1 MPLTIYGIQLLLNFL
16 WTPLFFKL
24 HKLGWATADIL
35 GACVCGH
42 RLVAFWGIEHVC

>member
-1 MPLTIYGIQLLLNFL
+1 VPLTIYGIQLVLNFL

-35 GACVCGH
+35 GAWGVCACVGCI
-42 RLVAFWGIEHVC
+42 R